1 MVMATTWLTAVE
13 TAADTLGERLT
24 EIAEG
29 TGGEPAYDELAE
41 STLRSGLAVLLQGP
55 PDAARSE
62 AVGRVLRSKLH
73 DDKEAA
79 WDALPAAEKKFWL
92 DLAALAIAAGDAA
105 LLVEAGAESH

>member
-1 MVMATTWLTAVE
+1 MATTWLTAVE
-13 TAADTLGERLT
+13 TAADTLGETLT

-29 TGGEPAYDELAE
+29 TGGEPEYDAIAE
-41 STLRSGLAVLLQGP
+41 SVLRSGLAVLLQGP
-55 PDAARSE
+55 PGAARSE
-62 AVGRVLRSKLH
+62 AVGRVLRSRLH

-105 LLVEAGAESH
+105 LLVEAGVESH